1 MSDAGIQAKVESI
14 LLEADRRALRV
25 LAPAA
30 RKLVV
35 VLRSLWSGEKSE
47 EDILADCIMLYPA
60 CRNVKPILS
69 FLEKLGI
76 VERRVTSGKYALTE
90 FGKSVAEALYDI
102 IKDLRGIIESVVRRG
117 SVDPIDLY
125 VQLVTPAMSMVEIA
139 MDARSGSELMLSL
152 VLHAY
157 ISTLMASTLS
167 TLAKW
172 EPRFRSVLELVEKM
186 VMGEGEEARG

>member
-1 MSDAGIQAKVESI
+1 MSDASIQARVESI

-25 LAPAA
+25 LSPPA
-30 RKLVV
+30 RKLIV

-47 EDILADCIMLYPA
+47 DDILAECIMLYPS
-60 CRNVKPILS
+60 CKNVKPILA
-69 FLEKLGI
+69 FLEKLGV
-76 VERRVTSGKYALTE
+76 VERRITSGKYALTE

-102 IKDLRGIIESVVRRG
+102 IKDLRGIIESVLRRG
-117 SVDPIDLY
+117 TVDPVELY

-139 MDARSGSELMLSL
+139 MDARSGSELMLAL

-157 ISTLMASTLS
+157 ISTLTASTLA
-167 TLAKW
+167 TLAQK

-186 VMGEGEEARG
+186 VTGEE